1 MSTLQ
6 EGSSGPEVKS
16 LQEAL
21 QKQGFDPGL
30 IDGDFGPGTEAAVI
44 GFQKSEG
51 LKADGIAGSRTLEV
65 LGLATPVG
73 TGMGQPEAF
82 DLDKVTINRVSKMFP
97 ATPLD
102 NIKDNLPHVLKALK
116 EAGLADKDM
125 ILMALA
131 TIRAETA
138 SFEPISEGKSKF
150 NTSPGGHPFN
160 LYDNRKDLG
169 NKGAPDGDRFKGRGF
184 IQLTGRFNYQAHGQ
198 SIGLGNQLVE
208 KPELANDPDIAAK
221 LLASFLKSKESRIRE
236 ALADDDLAHA
246 RKLVNGGS
254 HGLSQFSDAFR
265 TGERVLG

>member
-1 MSTLQ
+1 M
-6 EGSSGPEVKS
+6 
-16 LQEAL
+16 
-21 QKQGFDPGL
+21 
-30 IDGDFGPGTEAAVI
+30 I

-51 LKADGIAGSRTLEV
+51 LKADGIAGSRTLAA
-65 LGLATPVG
+65 LGLARPVG
-73 TGMGQPEAF
+73 TGTGPPEAF

-97 ATPLD
+97 VTPLG

-138 SFEPISEGKSKF
+138 SFEPISEGKSRF

-169 NKGAPDGDRFKGRGF
+169 NKGAPDGDSFKGRGF
-184 IQLTGRFNYQAHGQ
+184 IQLTGRANYRAHGQ

-221 LLASFLKSKESRIRE
+221 LLASFLKSKEGRIRE
-236 ALADDDLAHA
+236 ALADNDLAHA
-246 RKLVNGGS
+246 RKFVNGGS

-265 TGERVLG
+265 SGERVLG